1 MDEKSCQT
9 DDRKSRM
16 KKLWIKNTAEDK
28 IAMLQQAES
37 VHTGIN
43 QSAIEKDWWVTVTL
57 FALSKC
63 SCVPY
68 LTFKGGTSL
77 SKGFNLID
85 RFSEDIDL
93 AIHHSFFG
101 VESTTK
107 SQKEKLRKASRAYVQ
122 NTLSKQLDDALREM
136 GVTGYRIENVTYI
149 QTQDGTSKLIDSDKD
164 PTVIHLLYDSVVQD
178 VITYIPPR
186 VKIEVSCLSM
196 DEPTEERNI
205 HSLISEVFSEEDE
218 IGIGF
223 RTVLPTRT
231 FLEKIFLLAEEFQK
245 DNPRC
250 LRMSRHLYDL
260 ERLMDST
267 YGLEALRNRQLYDTI
282 VEHRRT
288 YYALKYVD
296 YNQHAPR
303 FIKIIPPQSV
313 IQDWAEDYANMQ
325 EHFIYGGSL
334 PFKRLIERIE
344 ELQARIRKME

>member
-1 MDEKSCQT
+1 
-9 DDRKSRM
+9 M

-107 SQKEKLRKASRAYVQ
+107 SQKEKLRKASRAYVH
-122 NTLSKQLDDALREM
+122 NTLS
-136 GVTGYRIENVTYI
+136 
-149 QTQDGTSKLIDSDKD
+149 
-164 PTVIHLLYDSVVQD
+164 
-178 VITYIPPR
+178 
-186 VKIEVSCLSM
+186 
-196 DEPTEERNI
+196 
-205 HSLISEVFSEEDE
+205 
-218 IGIGF
+218 
-223 RTVLPTRT
+223 
-231 FLEKIFLLAEEFQK
+231 
-245 DNPRC
+245 
-250 LRMSRHLYDL
+250 
-260 ERLMDST
+260 
-267 YGLEALRNRQLYDTI
+267 NRQLYDTI
-282 VEHRRT
+282 VKHRRT

-296 YNQHAPR
+296 YNQYAPR

>member
-1 MDEKSCQT
+1 M
-9 DDRKSRM
+9 
-16 KKLWIKNTAEDK
+16 
-28 IAMLQQAES
+28 
-37 VHTGIN
+37 
-43 QSAIEKDWWVTVTL
+43 
-57 FALSKC
+57 
-63 SCVPY
+63 
-68 LTFKGGTSL
+68 
-77 SKGFNLID
+77 ID